1 MRQPVEPGVL
11 PPEHDS
17 DPSRQAAPALSSGQL
32 TGLIHLY
39 RAEMGRFT
47 AFRTRLDTTTSWAV
61 TTTALVSTFALGN
74 KDVSHAAFIFLMS
87 ALFFFLQLEAHRYA
101 AYEVSRYKVVLLER
115 YFYPDLLGYATNPKW
130 MDQLVEALR
139 QPNATVNHL
148 GAMGWRLRRTYAWI
162 YGGVLI
168 TWIAKLNLETN
179 RAFTLDRFEAH
190 AAIGHFPGW
199 MVMVVVGAL
208 YLFLIAITIGA
219 RRIYP
224 LGDEDAQQVMLAELE
239 H

>member
-1 MRQPVEPGVL
+1 
-11 PPEHDS
+11 
-17 DPSRQAAPALSSGQL
+17 
-32 TGLIHLY
+32 
-39 RAEMGRFT
+39 MGRLT

-61 TTTALVSTFALGN
+61 TTTAIVSTFALGN

-87 ALFFFLQLEAHRYA
+87 ALFFLLQLEARRFE
-101 AYEVSRYKVVLLER
+101 AYEASRYKIELLER
-115 YFYPDLLGYATNPKW
+115 CFYPDLLGYAVDAKW
-130 MDQLVEALR
+130 KDQLVEALR
-139 QPNATVNHL
+139 RPNATVNHL

-199 MVMVVVGAL
+199 AVIAGVAAL
-208 YLFLIAITIGA
+208 YLFLTAIAIGA

-224 LGDEDAQQVMLAELE
+224 LGDDDAQQVMLAAPD